1 METNRFGKA
10 EERMDTHSKI
20 KEAEVYCSMG
30 LFSEALGVYEK
41 IIGDPS
47 GLDDGEKEKIQT
59 AIVKVQEE
67 ITKEKESAQKEV
79 SGEEISR
86 IQKTLSG
93 SGNVQ
98 ALLDGAFALK
108 ELGHYEEAVTEYGR
122 LLQLDYPTAKIVP
135 EIASCLARFE
145 SQDKAMAAVRKLLE
159 GPKRGKKE
167 KARIQFR
174 IGFEIEKR
182 GDKDLARHLYYSAR
196 KIDPDDKEI
205 EARLETLDQP
215 ISVRLPEAEE
225 RDGGPTDPDAGGA
238 LESYEKRR
246 EHRIATRVPDFIYV
260 EFFLET
266 PTGKGKDYHLNV
278 VNYSSHGIGLLVSEK
293 DFGLLK
299 LIKKGDK
306 INKMTFYASWALI
319 TVDTSVRHMTRVDEG
334 PYGGMYVIGVEAREL
349 ITSAQPS

>member
-1 METNRFGKA
+1 
-10 EERMDTHSKI
+10 MDIHSKI

-41 IIGDPS
+41 IIGDSS
-47 GLDDGEKEKIQT
+47 GLADGEKK
-59 AIVKVQEE
+59 KVQAAIAKVQGE
-67 ITKEKESAQKEV
+67 ITKEKESAHKEV

-135 EIASCLARFE
+135 EIASCLARFD
-145 SQDKAMAAVRKLLE
+145 SPDKAMTAVGKLLE
-159 GPKRGKKE
+159 GPKRGRKE

-182 GDKDLARHLYYSAR
+182 GDKNLARRLYDTAR

-205 EARLETLDQP
+205 ETRLEALDER
-215 ISVRLPEAEE
+215 ISARFLETEAREG
-225 RDGGPTDPDAGGA
+225 DPTDSDSGST
-238 LESYEKRR
+238 LESDEKRR
-246 EHRIATRVPDFIYV
+246 EHRISTRIPDFIYV
-260 EFFLET
+260 EFSLET
-266 PTGKGKDYHLNV
+266 PTGKGKDCHLNV
-278 VNYSSHGIGLLVSEK
+278 INYSGHGIGLLVSEK
-293 DFGLLK
+293 DFDLLK
-299 LIKKGDK
+299 LLKKGDK
-306 INKMTFYASWALI
+306 INNMTFYASWALI
-319 TVDTSVRHMTRVDEG
+319 TIDTSVRHITKVEEG
-334 PYGGMYVIGVEAREL
+334 PHGGMYVIGVEAREL

>member
-1 METNRFGKA
+1 
-10 EERMDTHSKI
+10 MDVQSKI

-41 IIGDPS
+41 IMSSPS
-47 GLDDGEKEKIQT
+47 GLDGAEKEKIAA
-59 AIVKVQEE
+59 AITKVQEE
-67 ITKEKESAQKEV
+67 VAKEKESARKNV
-79 SGEEISR
+79 SGEDISR

-145 SQDKAMAAVRKLLE
+145 SADKAMVSVGKLLE
-159 GPKRGKKE
+159 GPKLGEKE
-167 KARIQFR
+167 KARVQFR

-182 GDKDLARHLYYSAR
+182 GDRGLARRLYQSAR
-196 KIDPDDKEI
+196 EIDPDDKEI
-205 EARLETLDQP
+205 EARLEALDQHSSAP
-215 ISVRLPEAEE
+215 VSGVPDTDTEVPGPDTGGSAE
-225 RDGGPTDPDAGGA
+225 T
-238 LESYEKRR
+238 SEKRR
-246 EHRIATRVPDFIYV
+246 EHRIATRIPDFVYV
-260 EFFLET
+260 EFSLKK
-266 PTGKGKDYHLNV
+266 TGGKEKHYHLNV
-278 VNYSSHGIGLLVSEK
+278 VNYSNHGIGLLVSEK
-293 DFGLLK
+293 DFGILK
-299 LIKKGDK
+299 FLKKGDRIK
-306 INKMTFYASWALI
+306 SITFYASWALI
-319 TVDTSVRHMTRVDEG
+319 TVDTTVRHLTKVEEG

>member
-1 METNRFGKA
+1 
-10 EERMDTHSKI
+10 MDIHSKI

-47 GLDDGEKEKIQT
+47 GLDVDEKKKIET
-59 AIVKVQEE
+59 AMVKVQEE
-67 ITKEKESAQKEV
+67 IANEKELVQRDV
-79 SGEEISR
+79 SGEEISK

-122 LLQLDYPTAKIVP
+122 LLLLDYPTAKIVP
-135 EIASCLARFE
+135 EIAGCLARFE
-145 SQDKAMAAVRKLLE
+145 YPEKAMTAVEKLLE
-159 GPKRGKKE
+159 GPKLGKKE

-182 GDKDLARHLYYSAR
+182 GDTKLARRLYQSAR

-205 EARLETLDQP
+205 EARLETLNQR
-215 ISVRLPEAEE
+215 ISAQVSEAE
-225 RDGGPTDPDAGGA
+225 DTASDLADSDAGTL
-238 LESYEKRR
+238 LEAQEKRR
-246 EHRIATRVPDFIYV
+246 EQRIITRIPDFIYV
-260 EFFLET
+260 EFSLET
-266 PTGKGKDYHLNV
+266 RAGNGKHYRLNV
-278 VNYSSHGIGLLVSEK
+278 INYSSHGIGLLVSEK
-293 DFGLLK
+293 DSDLLK
-299 LIKKGDK
+299 LLKKGDK
-306 INKMTFYASWALI
+306 IKKITFYASWALI
-319 TVDTSVRHMTRVDEG
+319 TIDTTVRHLTKVDEG
-334 PYGGMYVIGVEAREL
+334 PHGGMYVIGVEAQEL